1 MSTRT
6 PDPSSSIST
15 RNHPQ
20 QQTRYHPYS
29 LNSNLLAYR
38 RTGPPSIASTA
49 TTSYAPSIAS
59 TSTVV
64 PSLTL
69 QRQDNLRIKVNTS
82 VAPSSHIWDEF
93 YKEHGRPLPSN
104 ESDNEEGRL
113 VENEMEEFDG
123 TTNRQ
128 PPSSSQPIPP
138 MPPSVEY
145 SFNEDTTI
153 SELLS
158 MFELPS
164 ETQNSINGVN
174 STPSHHL
181 STTTALGDYPGA
193 EFLNLPD
200 TASTLD
206 AQFPNL
212 DEFDFTQF
220 NFGNPL
226 IPSTTTAQSGGDGL
240 QNGDLEDVATRP
252 VSTDNEG
259 AQDIHE
265 IGLNSSN
272 SIMELSP
279 SNEDTSVATNHPSS
293 VQSGDSIG
301 QDISTQP
308 SHFSIKNQ
316 ATTLSASVPL
326 HTDVLSSIVGQLS
339 PIPNEE
345 NNTKKSLLHLS
356 NKCTPFI
363 IDSSCPS
370 SVTSSTTNYPYPHL
384 RRMKMKALSTDKD
397 VIRFQ
402 KEVLNVAAKFY
413 TDLAD
418 VFENTP
424 SDIIRLGMSRTGVL
438 VEDDTIS
445 DVLEDIKSLC
455 GRLTAKA
462 SDIPGYPAD
471 EEEDIS
477 MSGEEI
483 QEEIPPP
490 TVLVPPTAHL
500 SAQRGSISEP
510 IDLTASTPRSEGV
523 TPAALPNIPLPVPPV
538 GTSQHPLSQA
548 TRARTDEVSTPRSSP
563 PGPGLGSRHLHDPFT
578 PESLGAGPA
587 SVLPTASTSPLC
599 PGSTPSLPSYA
610 YTPAAHSLP
619 AQTPLARMLLDLPPL
634 PNPTNRVIHG
644 PWKPSE
650 VERLRTL
657 VAFSR
662 DVEDNAPID
671 HTDWSWVVDNFGGT
685 RNRHQVLIKAVEL
698 GLRETS
704 THHSRRVKQKGYR
717 DAIAAMETEL
727 TATTSKPLQSP
738 IPPLLP
744 SAQITPRPPRLG
756 ATPRRHSD
764 VVNQT
769 ISVDG
774 DAGKLVKT
782 PLMLGESGRRES
794 DTSVLF
800 EPSDTAKTPPR
811 DSSLPRPG
819 TRKPLPR
826 ALDLSF
832 SPSKER
838 ERESSMSSI
847 RPDTSP
853 IRPGSGTGPGF
864 SPYTPR
870 SRINT
875 MAFKP
880 YSHPSSAPPRP
891 TGHGN
896 GHGHGRTL
904 SGWRLVNM
912 AGSNDGR
919 ASVISPTFGGFALT
933 GYQLAPTPSFG
944 NLERRAE
951 ADESTG
957 KEK

>member
-1 MSTRT
+1 MSTST
-6 PDPSSSIST
+6 ATPSSSIST

-59 TSTVV
+59 TTTVV
-64 PSLTL
+64 PSLNI

-93 YKEHGRPLPSN
+93 YKEHGRPLPIN
-104 ESDNEEGRL
+104 EGEDGMLAENATEEQ
-113 VENEMEEFDG
+113 EY
-123 TTNRQ
+123 TISRQ
-128 PPSSSQPIPP
+128 PPSSSEPLPVPP
-138 MPPSVEY
+138 TSPPQY

-164 ETQNSINGVN
+164 ETQNPVNGIDGT
-174 STPSHHL
+174 SSHPA
-181 STTTALGDYPGA
+181 TAATMVMGDYPGA

-206 AQFPNL
+206 AQFPSL
-212 DEFDFTQF
+212 DEFDFTHF
-220 NFGNPL
+220 NFG
-226 IPSTTTAQSGGDGL
+226 ISSITTAQYAENGS
-240 QNGDLEDVATRP
+240 QNDHLEDVATRP
-252 VSTDNEG
+252 VFTDNEG

-272 SIMELSP
+272 SIMELSL
-279 SNEDTSVATNHPSS
+279 SNGNTSIATNHPSS
-293 VQSGDSIG
+293 VQSGDSSG
-301 QDISTQP
+301 QHTNIQP

-316 ATTLSASVPL
+316 ATTLSVSVPL
-326 HTDVLSSIVGQLS
+326 QTDSSSTTVGQLS
-339 PIPNEE
+339 PTPNEE
-345 NNTKKSLLHLS
+345 NNKNKSLLNLS
-356 NKCTPFI
+356 NKCTPSI
-363 IDSSCPS
+363 VDSSCPS
-370 SVTSSTTNYPYPHL
+370 SSSSSTTNHTYPHL
-384 RRMKMKALSTDKD
+384 KRMRMKALSTDKD

-424 SDIIRLGMSRTGVL
+424 SDIIKLCMSRTGVL

-455 GRLTAKA
+455 GRLTVKA
-462 SDIPGYPAD
+462 SDIRGYPAD
-471 EEEDIS
+471 EEDIN

-483 QEEIPPP
+483 EDEIPPP
-490 TVLVPPTAHL
+490 TVLVPPIAYL

-523 TPAALPNIPLPVPPV
+523 TPAALPNIPQPVPPV
-538 GTSQHPLSQA
+538 GTSQHPLSQV
-548 TRARTDEVSTPRSSP
+548 TPARTDKVSTPRSSP
-563 PGPGLGSRHLHDPFT
+563 PCPGPRSRRLHDPFT
-578 PESLGAGPA
+578 PESLGAGPS
-587 SVLPTASTSPLC
+587 SVLPTANTSPLC

-619 AQTPLARMLLDLPPL
+619 AQTPLTRMLLDLPPL

-657 VAFSR
+657 VAFSQ

-704 THHSRRVKQKGYR
+704 THHSRRIKQKGYR

-727 TATTSKPLQSP
+727 TTTTSISKPLQSP

-744 SAQITPRPPRLG
+744 SAQITSHPPRPG
-756 ATPRRHSD
+756 ATPRRHSE
-764 VVNQT
+764 VVDQT
-769 ISVDG
+769 ISAKIGG

-782 PLMLGESGRRES
+782 PLMLVERGRRES
-794 DTSVLF
+794 DTSVLP
-800 EPSDTAKTPPR
+800 EPFDTAKTPSR
-811 DSSLPRPG
+811 DSSLPPPG
-819 TRKPLPR
+819 TTRPLPR
-826 ALDLSF
+826 ALDLS
-832 SPSKER
+832 SPPANER
-838 ERESSMSSI
+838 GSNSSTPSA
-847 RPDTSP
+847 RPNTSP
-853 IRPGSGTGPGF
+853 ICLGTGPGF

-880 YSHPSSAPPRP
+880 YAHPSSAPPKP
-891 TGHGN
+891 TAHN
-896 GHGHGRTL
+896 HGHGRTL

-919 ASVISPTFGGFALT
+919 TSVISPTFGGFPLT
-933 GYQLAPTPSFG
+933 GYQLAPAPAFG
-944 NLERRAE
+944 HMEMRVERG
-951 ADESTG
+951 ESDRKGT
-957 KEK
+957 

>member
-1 MSTRT
+1 MSTST
-6 PDPSSSIST
+6 PTPSSSISN

-49 TTSYAPSIAS
+49 ITSYAPSIAS
-59 TSTVV
+59 TTTIV
-64 PSLTL
+64 PSLTI
-69 QRQDNLRIKVNTS
+69 QRQNNLRIKVNTS

-93 YKEHGRPLPSN
+93 YKEHGRPLPIN
-104 ESDNEEGRL
+104 EGEDGLLAENATEEQ
-113 VENEMEEFDG
+113 EC
-123 TTNRQ
+123 TTPRQ
-128 PPSSSQPIPP
+128 PPSSSEPLPLPP
-138 MPPSVEY
+138 TSPPQY

-164 ETQNSINGVN
+164 ETQNPINGIN
-174 STPSHHL
+174 GTSSHHL
-181 STTTALGDYPGA
+181 SATATTMAMGDYPGA

-212 DEFDFTQF
+212 DEFDFTHF
-220 NFGNPL
+220 NFGNPV
-226 IPSTTTAQSGGDGL
+226 ISSMTTARYAEKGS
-240 QNGDLEDVATRP
+240 QNGHLEDVATSP
-252 VSTDNEG
+252 VSKDNEG
-259 AQDIHE
+259 AQDILE

-272 SIMELSP
+272 SITELSP
-279 SNEDTSVATNHPSS
+279 SNRDTSVAINHPSS
-293 VQSGDSIG
+293 VQTGDSSG
-301 QDISTQP
+301 QHTSIQP

-316 ATTLSASVPL
+316 ATTLSVSVPL
-326 HTDVLSSIVGQLS
+326 QTDILSSIVGQLS

-345 NNTKKSLLHLS
+345 NNKNKSLLHLS

-370 SVTSSTTNYPYPHL
+370 SSSSSTTNHTYPHL
-384 RRMKMKALSTDKD
+384 KRMRMKALSTDKD
-397 VIRFQ
+397 LIRFQ
-402 KEVLNVAAKFY
+402 KEILNVAAKFY

-424 SDIIRLGMSRTGVL
+424 SDIIKLGMSRTGVL

-455 GRLTAKA
+455 GRLIAKA

-471 EEEDIS
+471 EEDIN

-483 QEEIPPP
+483 QEEIPPQ
-490 TVLVPPTAHL
+490 TVLVPPTAYL

-523 TPAALPNIPLPVPPV
+523 TPAALPNIPLPAPPV
-538 GTSQHPLSQA
+538 ETSQHPLSQV
-548 TRARTDEVSTPRSSP
+548 TSARTDKVSTPISSP
-563 PGPGLGSRHLHDPFT
+563 PGLGPRSRRLPDPFT
-578 PESLGAGPA
+578 PESLGAGPS
-587 SVLPTASTSPLC
+587 SVLPTANTSPLC

-619 AQTPLARMLLDLPPL
+619 AQTPLARMLLNLPPL

-657 VAFSR
+657 VAFSQ

-704 THHSRRVKQKGYR
+704 THHSRRIKQKGYR
-717 DAIAAMETEL
+717 GALAAMETEL
-727 TATTSKPLQSP
+727 TTTTSKPLQSP

-744 SAQITPRPPRLG
+744 SAPITPRPPRPG
-756 ATPRRHSD
+756 ATPRRHSE
-764 VVNQT
+764 VVDQT
-769 ISVDG
+769 ISTKIGG

-800 EPSDTAKTPPR
+800 EPFDTAKTPSR
-811 DSSLPRPG
+811 DLSLPPPG
-819 TRKPLPR
+819 TTKPLPR

-838 ERESSMSSI
+838 ERESSTSSI

-853 IRPGSGTGPGF
+853 IRRSTGPGF

-870 SRINT
+870 SRIST

-880 YSHPSSAPPRP
+880 YAHPPSAPPRP
-891 TGHGN
+891 TADT
-896 GHGHGRTL
+896 HGHGRTL

-933 GYQLAPTPSFG
+933 GYQLAPAPLFG
-944 NLERRAE
+944 EPEKRVGN
-951 ADESTG
+951 DESEG
-957 KEK
+957 KGK